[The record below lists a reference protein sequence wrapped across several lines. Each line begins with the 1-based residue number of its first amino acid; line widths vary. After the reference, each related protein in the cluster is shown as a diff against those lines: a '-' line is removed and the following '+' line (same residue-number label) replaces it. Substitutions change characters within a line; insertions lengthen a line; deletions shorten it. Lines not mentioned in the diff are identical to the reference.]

1 MSRISLDFAE
11 TLASLGLDQYY
22 VVLIRNGFGS
32 WESVQRIT
40 ETDMERLRIKCGS
53 RRKLLRA
60 IATNKGYPMSQ
71 ALIHSKDSS
80 ATPSALTDPTT
91 GQDLHSLEH
100 ISPTSPQ
107 GECSVSAKCSNPVC
121 SKYNLT
127 LTDSTS
133 Q

>member
-1 MSRISLDFAE
+1 MSRISVDYVE

-22 VVLIRNGFGS
+22 VVLTGNGFGS

-40 ETDMERLRIKCGS
+40 ETDMERLQIKCGS

-60 IATNKGYPMSQ
+60 IATNNGYPTSR

-80 ATPSALTDPTT
+80 APHSAPTNPTT
-91 GQDLHSLEH
+91 GQDRYSLEH
-100 ISPTSPQ
+100 ISPPSPQ
-107 GECSVSAKCSNPVC
+107 GECSVSANCSNPVC

-127 LTDSTS
+127 LIDSTR